1 MLEYYLTLILFYLVS
16 KVWQCFNMSFA
27 KTVFIT
33 HLIDILPILNFIV
46 VGVRQNATIII
57 ESQCKF

>member
-1 MLEYYLTLILFYLVS
+1 
-16 KVWQCFNMSFA
+16 MSFA